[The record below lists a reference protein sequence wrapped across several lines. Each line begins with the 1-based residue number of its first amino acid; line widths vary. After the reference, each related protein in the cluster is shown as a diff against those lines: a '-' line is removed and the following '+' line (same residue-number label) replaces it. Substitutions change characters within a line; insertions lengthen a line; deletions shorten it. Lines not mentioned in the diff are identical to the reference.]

1 VGLCACARA
10 RLQTV
15 HSVHLPVG
23 SGKSCRYAC
32 IGATC
37 SLSGLPLGGEWR
49 SMYVLLV
56 VLAYMCPGCTHAPD
70 CVQAHGV
77 CLLRVRMFARGS
89 ASALAGTEVQG

>member
-1 VGLCACARA
+1 
-10 RLQTV
+10 
-15 HSVHLPVG
+15 
-23 SGKSCRYAC
+23 
-32 IGATC
+32 
-37 SLSGLPLGGEWR
+37 
-49 SMYVLLV
+49 MYVLLV